1 MRARSGT
8 KRRPSPFLALLR
20 YTPRIVAL
28 AGLML
33 RGVQAASGLRA
44 AFDPPVGFA
53 AGATIAAR
61 LTHRE
66 WLSTMVLGWYFGGV
80 YWRALG
86 VTAPPG
92 SRGVPITVRG
102 IKF

>member
-1 MRARSGT
+1 MDQKKALIAAHAHAHFDAGRYRA
-8 KRRPSPFLALLR
+8 AD
-20 YTPRIVAL
+20 AC
-28 AGLML
+28 L

-102 IKF
+102 IQF